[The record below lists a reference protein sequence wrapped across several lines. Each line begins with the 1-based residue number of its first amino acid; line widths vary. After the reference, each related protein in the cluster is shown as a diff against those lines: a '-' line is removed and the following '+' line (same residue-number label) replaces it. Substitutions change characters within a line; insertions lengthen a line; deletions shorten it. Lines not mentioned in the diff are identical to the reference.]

1 MKRKNINEGKSIWKQ
16 VIWKQNKKHKIS
28 KLKNKNIYKTKI
40 IKEYKQPNL
49 KKISYVFGHCSILAI
64 IKIVWKFSY

>member
-1 MKRKNINEGKSIWKQ
+1 MKRKNINEGKPIWKQ

-40 IKEYKQPNL
+40 RKECKQPNL
-49 KKISYVFGHCSILAI
+49 KKISCF
-64 IKIVWKFSY
+64 